1 MIPGKYDFTIYRG
14 GTWSITITA
23 EDDNGTSKDFSKYD
37 EIIMQ
42 IRPAWVKNAQS
53 STPLLELSL
62 ANGRITT
69 TQVSVTDEE
78 TQEVT
83 TYIYELT
90 FTISAVDTATI
101 SFNAGRYEI
110 DLINNSEDPAVV
122 DKILYG
128 DVKVEGDLVQ

>member
-14 GTWSITITA
+14 GTWSITLTA
-23 EDDNGTSKDFSKYD
+23 KDDNGTPKDFSKYD

-53 STPLLELSL
+53 TSPLFTVSL
-62 ANGRITT
+62 ANGRVTT
-69 TQVSVTDEE
+69 TEVSVTDEE
-78 TQEVT
+78 TGEVT

-90 FTISAVDTATI
+90 FTISAADTAALA
-101 SFNAGRYEI
+101 FNSGRYEI
-110 DLINNSEDPAVV
+110 DLINNSENPVVV

-128 DVKVEGDLVQ
+128 TVKVEGDLVL